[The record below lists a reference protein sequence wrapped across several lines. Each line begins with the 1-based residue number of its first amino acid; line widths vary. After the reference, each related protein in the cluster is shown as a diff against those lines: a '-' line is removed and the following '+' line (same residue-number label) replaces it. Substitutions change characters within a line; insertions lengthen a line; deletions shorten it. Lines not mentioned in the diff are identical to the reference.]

1 MTYKIYVFGKLKERY
16 LVDGVNDYLER
27 LSHYRDFQII
37 ELKDESEPKNAS
49 PKEIEVLKEKEAQT
63 FLKVYKNGPIILWD
77 ETGKKYHSIAFS
89 EVISQLEVNHSQD
102 LNFVIG
108 GSNGHA
114 KSLKEKATMMM
125 SLSDLTFP
133 HGLARLIIL
142 EQFYRAFKILKNE
155 TYHK

>member
-1 MTYKIYVFGKLKERY
+1 MTFKIYVFGKLKERY
-16 LVDGVNDYLER
+16 LTEGVNDYLSR
-27 LSHYRDFQII
+27 LSHYRDVEVI
-37 ELKDESEPKNAS
+37 ELKDEPEPKNAS
-49 PKEIEVLKEKEAQT
+49 FKELEALKEKEAES
-63 FLKVYKNGPIILWD
+63 FFKAYKQGPIMLWD
-77 ETGKKYHSIAFS
+77 ETGKKYDSVAFS
-89 EVISQLEVNHSQD
+89 ELISQLEVTHSQD

-114 KSLKEKATMMM
+114 KSLKDKATMMI
-125 SLSDLTFP
+125 SLSDMTFP